1 MMNLEILQVPDCPN
15 VPILEQRIEHALS
28 GMPIEWEL
36 RRLVIE
42 DSQSAALTGM
52 AGSPTLLVDGHDP
65 FAEPDQVPS
74 VSCRLYRDAAGA
86 VDGAPTVSA
95 LRRAFGMD

>member
-65 FAEPDQVPS
+65 F
-74 VSCRLYRDAAGA
+74 
-86 VDGAPTVSA
+86 
-95 LRRAFGMD
+95 